1 MSASP
6 DRLPIAVRAYTPP
19 TTPRRASR
27 AHPWTMPGT
36 VLVFDTETT
45 TDPTQRLLFG
55 VWRVYHENTLID
67 EGLFHGDDLGIED
80 RVKLRA
86 YARTHRA
93 DTERRE
99 PLRLLSRREF
109 LTDVFW
115 PVAYKQRGLV
125 VGFNLP
131 FDLARIAV
139 GSGTARGAFFGGG
152 FSLVLWEY
160 LKNGAWQENRYRPRL
175 TVKSIDSKR
184 SLLGLTR
191 RRAPDAE
198 DLIPEH
204 ATDGKADPGYV
215 FPGHFLDL
223 RALAFALTNAS
234 HSLASACA
242 AFGVTHGKAVAEEHG
257 VITDSYLD
265 YARRDVLATSEL
277 LEKLLAEHARHPIAL
292 SPTKAYSPASIGKA
306 YLKTMG
312 IVPPLE
318 RWPDFPPAVLGYAM
332 TVYYGG
338 RAECRIRRTPVPV
351 VYLDFLSMYPT
362 VNALMGL
369 WEMLTA
375 DRLDVEDATEDIRD
389 LLDAITVDGCF
400 DPAFW
405 RTLPALV
412 QIEPDQDVLPIRA
425 KYDGSPSWQIG
436 LNVLA
441 AGEPRWYTLADCVAS
456 MLLTGKP
463 PRIRTALRLVPSGIQ
478 AGLQPVKLRGEIHVD
493 PTSDDFFRNVIELRK
508 SLPKDLSSE
517 EQTQLGGFL
526 KVLAS
531 SSSYGILAEMNRQEV
546 GSGKQE
552 RVTVHG
558 LDAEP
563 FETMVSGPEEPGAFC
578 FPPLAAFIAG
588 AARLMLALLERC
600 VTDLGGTYAMC
611 DTDSMAIIA
620 TERGGLVPCPGG
632 PKTYR
637 RKPAIRALSWAQV
650 EAIRQRFAR
659 LNPYDPDRIPGSVL
673 KLEDVNVDREGNQ
686 QQVWC
691 LAISAKRYCLY
702 TVDDLGA
709 PTLVK
714 WSEHGL
720 GHLLNPTDPD
730 SDDRDWMRQVWAGI
744 VRERLGLRYQEPAW
758 LDRPALSRLTVSS
771 PELLK
776 PFAGLNAGKA
786 YPDQVKPFNFL
797 LVGHV
802 RKFGYPVGVDPSRF
816 QLIAPY
822 ESDAARWTQLP
833 WFDRYS
839 GARIAVSTTED
850 DDGPQRARLQSLRD
864 VIGEFQTHPE
874 AKSADV
880 DGMTCSRR
888 TVGLL
893 QRREVRETY
902 VAHVGKEAN
911 KLEEVQAGFEQDPE
925 VIYTE
930 YQRPG
935 RDEWSTVTLP
945 LLREADLRQLAAET
959 GISARQLRTLAKG
972 GARPHRKNQVSIEK
986 AITATATQRGE
997 NLSAPT

>member
-1 MSASP
+1 MSLSP
-6 DRLPIAVRAYTPP
+6 DRLPIAVRAYTPS
-19 TTPRRASR
+19 TKQRKASR
-27 AHPWTMPGT
+27 AHPWTMPAT
-36 VLVFDTETT
+36 VLDFDTEAT

-80 RVKLRA
+80 RAKLRA

-93 DTERRE
+93 DTTRRE
-99 PLRLLSRREF
+99 PLRLLSRRDF
-109 LTDVFW
+109 LTEVFW

-125 VGFNLP
+125 VGYNLP

-152 FSLVLWEY
+152 FSLVFWDY
-160 LKNGAWQENRYRPRL
+160 LKDGRWQENRYRPRL

-204 ATDGKADPGYV
+204 ATDAQADPGYV

-257 VITDSYLD
+257 VITEAYID

-277 LEKLLAEHARHPIAL
+277 LEKLLEEFSRHPIAL

-306 YLKTMG
+306 YLKEMG

-318 RWPDFPPAVLGYAM
+318 RWPDFPSEVLGYAM
-332 TVYYGG
+332 TAYYGG
-338 RAECRIRRTPVPV
+338 RTECRIRRTPVPV
-351 VYLDFLSMYPT
+351 VYLDYLSMYPT

-375 DRLDVEDATEDIRD
+375 EQVAVRDATEDVRR
-389 LLDAITVDGCF
+389 LLDGVTVDGCF

-405 RTLPALV
+405 RQLPVLV
-412 QIEPDQDVLPIRA
+412 QIAPAHDILPVRA
-425 KYDGSPSWQIG
+425 QYDGGQAWQIG
-436 LNVLA
+436 FNVLA
-441 AGEPRWYTLADCVAS
+441 AGEARWYTLADCVAS
-456 MLLTGKP
+456 TLLSGTP
-463 PRIRTALRLVPSGIQ
+463 PRVLNALRLVPDGTQ
-478 AGLQPVKLRGEIHVD
+478 PGLQPVKLRGEIAVD
-493 PTSDDFFRNVIELRK
+493 PEADDFFRTVIELRK
-508 SLPKDLSSE
+508 SLPQDLSPE
-517 EQTQLGGFL
+517 EHAQLGGFL

-546 GSGKQE
+546 GGGKMA

-563 FETMVSGPEEPGAFC
+563 FVTRVSGPEEPGAFC

-620 TERGGLVPCPGG
+620 TEQGGLVPCPGG
-632 PKTYR
+632 SERHR

-650 EAIRQRFAR
+650 ETIRARFAC

-673 KLEDVNVDREGNQ
+673 KLEDVNLDAQGNQ

-730 SDDRDWMRQVWAGI
+730 SDDRDWMRQVWEGI
-744 VRERLGLRYQEPAW
+744 VCEALGLPYQEPAW

-776 PFAGLNAGKA
+776 PFANLNAGKP

-822 ESDAARWTQLP
+822 ESDAAKWTQLP
-833 WFDRYS
+833 WVDRYS
-839 GARIAVSTTED
+839 GDRIAVSTTEA
-850 DDGPQRARLQSLRD
+850 DDGPQKARLQSLRD

-874 AKSADV
+874 AKSAGG

-888 TVGLL
+888 TIGLL

-935 RDEWSTVTLP
+935 RNEWSAVIRP
-945 LLREADLRQLAAET
+945 RLLKSNLEVIAAKT
-959 GISARQLRTLAKG
+959 GLSVRQLRTITRGRAV
-972 GARPHRKNQVSIEK
+972 PHAANRRKIE
-986 AITATATQRGE
+986 AA
-997 NLSAPT
+997 LVDSP

>member
-1 MSASP
+1 MSLSP
-6 DRLPIAVRAYTPP
+6 DRLPIAVRAYTPS
-19 TTPRRASR
+19 TKQRKASR
-27 AHPWTMPGT
+27 AHPWTMPAT
-36 VLVFDTETT
+36 VLDFDTEAT

-80 RVKLRA
+80 RAKLRA

-93 DTERRE
+93 DTTRRE
-99 PLRLLSRREF
+99 PLRLLSRRDF
-109 LTDVFW
+109 LTEVFW

-125 VGFNLP
+125 VGYNLP

-152 FSLVLWEY
+152 FSLVFWDY
-160 LKNGAWQENRYRPRL
+160 LKDGRWQENRYRPRL

-191 RRAPDAE
+191 RRAPDVE

-204 ATDGKADPGYV
+204 ATDGRADPSYV

-242 AFGVTHGKAVAEEHG
+242 AFGVEHGKAVAEEHG
-257 VITDSYLD
+257 VITEAYID

-277 LEKLLAEHARHPIAL
+277 LEKLLEEFSRHPIAL

-306 YLKTMG
+306 YLKEMG

-318 RWPDFPPAVLGYAM
+318 RWPDFQPEILGYAM
-332 TVYYGG
+332 TAYYGG

-362 VNALMGL
+362 VNALMRL

-389 LLDAITVDGCF
+389 LLATVTVETVF

-412 QIEPDQDVLPIRA
+412 QIDPDHDILPVRA
-425 KYDGSPSWQIG
+425 QYDGGQAWQIG
-436 LNVLA
+436 HNVLA

-456 MLLTGKP
+456 TLLSGKS
-463 PRIRTALRLVPSGIQ
+463 PRILNALRLVPHGMQ
-478 AGLQPVKLRGEIHVD
+478 PGLQPVKLRGEIDVD
-493 PTSDDFFRNVIELRK
+493 PTFDDFFRQVIELRK
-508 SLPKDLSSE
+508 SLPEDLSSE
-517 EQTQLGGFL
+517 EHARLGGVL
-526 KVLAS
+526 KVLANS
-531 SSSYGILAEMNRQEV
+531 TSYGIFAEMNRQEV
-546 GSGKQE
+546 GGGTTE
-552 RVTVHG
+552 HVTVHG
-558 LDAEP
+558 LDAEA
-563 FETMVSGPEEPGAFC
+563 FVTRVSGPEEPGTFC

-620 TERGGLVPCPGG
+620 TAQGGLVPCPGG
-632 PKTYR
+632 SERSR
-637 RKPAIRALSWAQV
+637 RKDAIRALSWAQG
-650 EAIRQRFAR
+650 ETIRARFAR
-659 LNPYDPDRIPGSVL
+659 LNPYDPDRIPSSVL

-702 TVDDLGA
+702 TRDDDGT
-709 PTLVK
+709 PQLVK

-730 SDDRDWMRQVWAGI
+730 SDDRDWMRQVWQGI
-744 VRERLGLRYQEPAW
+744 VQERLGLPCREPAW

-776 PFAGLNAGKA
+776 PFATLNAGKP

-802 RKFGYPVGVDPSRF
+802 RKLGYPVGVDPSRF

-822 ESDAARWTQLP
+822 ESDAAQWTQLP

-839 GARIAVSTTED
+839 GTRVQVSTTEA
-850 DDGPQRARLQSLRD
+850 DDGPQKARLQSLRD

-880 DGMTCSRR
+880 DGNACSRR

-893 QRREVRETY
+893 QRRVVRETY
-902 VAHVGKEAN
+902 VAHVGKETN
-911 KLEEVQAGFEQDPE
+911 KLEEVVAGFEQDPE

-930 YQRPG
+930 YHDPK
-935 RDEWSTVTLP
+935 RDPWTAGVLP
-945 LLREADLRQLAAET
+945 LVRQADLQTLSATT
-959 GISARQLRTLAKG
+959 GISTRQLRNLAQG
-972 GARPHRKNQVSIEK
+972 RARPHPRNR
-986 AITATATQRGE
+986 ATLERI
-997 NLSAPT
+997 LSPNARSTSRA